1 MRLAVFS
8 LVYKSDVDFFDVLST
23 LFVTEM
29 DDDDD
34 DDGRVAVDV
43 VEGVG
48 SAPI

>member
-1 MRLAVFS
+1 MAVFS

-34 DDGRVAVDV
+34 DGRVAVDV